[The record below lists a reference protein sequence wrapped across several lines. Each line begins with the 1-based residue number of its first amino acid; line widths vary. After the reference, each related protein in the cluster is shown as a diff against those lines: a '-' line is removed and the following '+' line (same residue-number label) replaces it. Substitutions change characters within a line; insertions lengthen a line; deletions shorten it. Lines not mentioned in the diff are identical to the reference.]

1 MESSVVCLKRGCTKP
16 NDARKK
22 TQNFTIYLESLMEDK
37 PMQLSETEKRRLQ
50 FLIQDRPTQISENSR
65 RYAKAIARKMLDE
78 RAARRKAES

>member
-1 MESSVVCLKRGCTKP
+1 MLKFIL
-16 NDARKK
+16 
-22 TQNFTIYLESLMEDK
+22 TQNVKNFTIYLESLMEDK

>member
-1 MESSVVCLKRGCTKP
+1 
-16 NDARKK
+16 
-22 TQNFTIYLESLMEDK
+22 MEDK

-78 RAARRKAES
+78 RAANQKAESLNHTQIPNQK